1 MDQGQDRTLLDESLG
16 ETVFF
21 QYMGARAPSDEHI
34 ADLVQDPDQ
43 VVYSQPRVLSLFVLL
58 EAYDQYGVTVRSL
71 SEDRSR
77 SFIPWGAVLYVYRV
91 DDELNETT

>member
-16 ETVFF
+16 EMVFF
-21 QYMGARAPSDEHI
+21 QYMGAKAPSDENI
-34 ADLVQDPDQ
+34 ADIIKDPGK

-58 EAYDQYGVTVRSL
+58 EAYDQFGVTVRSL

-77 SFIPWGAVLYVYRV
+77 SFVPWGAVLYLYRV
-91 DDELNETT
+91 DDDPEDAL